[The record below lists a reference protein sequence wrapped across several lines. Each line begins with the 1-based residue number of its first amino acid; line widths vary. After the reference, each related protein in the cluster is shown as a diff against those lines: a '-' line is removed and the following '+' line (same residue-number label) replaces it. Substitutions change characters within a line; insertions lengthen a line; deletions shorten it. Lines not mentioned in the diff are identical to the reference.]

1 MKDIRIAAVRTA
13 DGYAFHE
20 SDMIIDHDTSRLAS
34 IQTRLIP
41 RLVTIA
47 AGLLETDDIELVDGM
62 FYDLFDENAQ
72 KDLSRQAMRMIDDN
86 RLGIDE
92 AARRIGEEVFQPDVI
107 RTMMKNFT
115 I

>member
-1 MKDIRIAAVRTA
+1 MKDMRITAIRTA

-20 SDMIIDHDTSRLAS
+20 SGMVLDHDKTRLVHIWA
-34 IQTRLIP
+34 RLIP
-41 RLVTIA
+41 RLTAIA

-62 FYDLFDENAQ
+62 FYDMFDEDAQ
-72 KDLSRQAMRMIDDN
+72 KDLARHAMRMIDEK
-86 RLGIDE
+86 RLDIDE